1 MEIEHVDAHYLVAY
15 GSCEQYLVKKLGI
28 STQIL
33 RAFLAE
39 LFQTPKLRTY
49 YQELCKQAVGYDD
62 FTVIS
67 DAKKF
72 IHIIDH
78 FDEMLHEE
86 KRDKTGSYYTPQS
99 IVDEMVGHVLETS
112 VMSEK
117 LKKRQ
122 AVKILEPSCG
132 TMIFIRALCESI
144 YEITD
149 DSTYLKL
156 LLSGITTV
164 DVQPKP
170 LILGTLGV
178 IHKIYELTGSW
189 TYPWR
194 VRCEDALV
202 LPDLD
207 SSMDMVI
214 GNPPYLGEKG
224 NKDYFRYLKSLPT
237 IAKYYEGRMDLYYF
251 FIHRGIEALKP
262 DGILSFITTNYFV
275 TADSAV
281 KLREH
286 IRQEMV
292 FKRLVDYSDDDVF
305 KSARGQHNLSFILQK
320 EEIDKDQLCDVVI
333 GKACKRI
340 EAYKLYDNSGLITLI
355 NSGQDYDLLE
365 KIVTESDGI
374 LSDICDVKQG
384 IVSGA
389 DAVTNKM
396 ISSGYVSLDDDI
408 DKGTPIYVFP
418 KSEEK
423 PFKGP
428 WQGFYKNSD
437 IGPYSMMREASYDIY
452 YATSQTQPS
461 EAGFAYLE
469 RFKRVLERRREVQ
482 LGYRQWYELQWPR
495 TRALFEQA
503 KLVMPQ
509 RNKKNIFAYSELP
522 IYGSA
527 DIYYIIHKNQ
537 DKQVLKYLTAL
548 LNSKLYY
555 YWLYKRG
562 KKKGSLLE
570 LYSTPIKSLP
580 VIHYRSMLWQRQL
593 IAYVDEILEHA
604 LLDEALLNT
613 YRQKI
618 DLLIYEGFSLVDDEI
633 KLIETLYDKMLN

>member
-1 MEIEHVDAHYLVAY
+1 MEIEHVDARYLAVYA
-15 GSCEQYLVKKLGI
+15 SCEQYIVRELGI
-28 STQIL
+28 STQVL
-33 RAFLAE
+33 RSFVTE
-39 LFQTPKLRTY
+39 LFQTPNLKIY
-49 YQELCKQAVGYDD
+49 YKELCNQAVGYDD
-62 FTVIS
+62 PIAIS
-67 DAKKF
+67 DAKEF

-78 FDEMLHEE
+78 FDEMFHEE

-99 IVDEMVGHVLETS
+99 IVDEMVARALETAI
-112 VMSEK
+112 MSEK
-117 LKKRQ
+117 LKRRQ
-122 AVKILEPSCG
+122 ALKVLEPSCG
-132 TMIFIRALCESI
+132 TMIFIRTLCDAV

-149 DSTYLKL
+149 DKSYLEL
-156 LLSGITTV
+156 FLSGIITV
-164 DVQPKP
+164 DVQAKP
-170 LILGTLGV
+170 LILGVLG
-178 IHKIYELTGSW
+178 IIYKVYDLTGLWAYSW
-189 TYPWR
+189 H
-194 VRCEDALV
+194 VRCEDAL
-202 LPDLD
+202 LISDLD
-207 SSMDMVI
+207 GSMDMVI

-224 NKDYFRYLKSLPT
+224 NRDYFRYLKDLPT

-251 FIHRGIEALKP
+251 FIHRGIEALKA

-320 EEIDKDQLCDVVI
+320 EVIDDSKFCDVVI
-333 GKACKRI
+333 AQVCKRI
-340 EAYKLYDNSGLITLI
+340 QAYKLYDNSGLITLI
-355 NSGQDYDLLE
+355 NSGRDYDLLE
-365 KIVTESDGI
+365 KIAIKSDGL

-396 ISSGYVSLDDDI
+396 ITSGYVSLDDDI
-408 DKGTPIYVFP
+408 SKGTPIYVFP

-428 WQGFYKNSD
+428 WQSFYKNSD
-437 IGPYSMMREASYDIY
+437 IGSYNMSREASYDIY
-452 YATSQTQPS
+452 YVTTESQPS

-469 RFKRVLERRREVQ
+469 NFKTVLERRREVQ

-495 TRALFEQA
+495 TRALFEQP

-509 RNKKNIFAYSELP
+509 RNRKNVFAYSELP

-537 DKQVLKYLTAL
+537 DKRVLKYLTAL

-562 KKKGSLLE
+562 KKKGELLE

-580 VIHYRSMLWQRQL
+580 VIHYQDELWQRQL
-593 IAYVDEILEHA
+593 IAYIDEILDGGFLEET
-604 LLDEALLNT
+604 LVKS
-613 YRQKI
+613 YREKI
-618 DLLIYEGFSLVDDEI
+618 DLLVYEGFSLVNDEI
-633 KLIETLYDKMLN
+633 RLIEKLYDKI